1 MNIVKTYFPPV
12 PKDQGSHGSF
22 LLAVLTQDEQD
33 LYASYIGIVKI
44 SDPTDVDEGRKRAEW
59 VASGGE
65 KLGWQRSR
73 AYFDVPEAMYR
84 R

>member
-1 MNIVKTYFPPV
+1 MMAKQREGEAPAELLGKGEPP
-12 PKDQGSHGSF
+12 DGERLGGS
-22 LLAVLTQDEQD
+22 LA
-33 LYASYIGIVKI
+33 IVKI
-44 SDPTDVDEGRKRAEW
+44 SDPTDVDERRKRAEW